1 MADPCIAPG
10 DNSHTC
16 RGLSPYRGG
25 LGGHSKLAP
34 LLSRALYP
42 KRQRKSSM
50 RFKTCF
56 YRVAELQFLPKHLRC
71 FVRKRENTSTNYRTS
86 YLVTSTCT
94 SYPFT
99 HHHPTSTTTS
109 GGVNGAKNPSG
120 PDCSF
125 SHGWPI
131 PVSPQEIT
139 PTLVVGYLPSVAD
152 WGYQGLSLRI
162 LPAFL
167 TGPIGAAFRFFS
179 SP

>member
-34 LLSRALYP
+34 LLSRGLYP

-50 RFKTCF
+50 RFKTSF
-56 YRVAELQFLPKHLRC
+56 YKVAELQFLQNT
-71 FVRKRENTSTNYRTS
+71 FDVFARKRENTSTHYRTS

-109 GGVNGAKNPSG
+109 GGVNGVKTLADRTVLFQTDGRSLYIAPGDN
-120 PDCSF
+120 
-125 SHGWPI
+125 SH
-131 PVSPQEIT
+131 T
-139 PTLVVGYLPSVAD
+139 CR
-152 WGYQGLSLRI
+152 GLS
-162 LPAFL
+162 P
-167 TGPIGAAFRFFS
+167 
-179 SP
+179 